1 MIRQEIKNL
10 AEKAIKELQKEG
22 VFDKFEVP
30 EIKVEQSEDK
40 VHGDYA
46 LNISLALAKIVKKS
60 PMEIAENLK
69 FQISKTKNNLFEK
82 VEIAP
87 PGFINFFASKRYL
100 QNQVEEIL
108 KQKEKF
114 GSLKLGNNQKIN
126 VEFISANPTGPL
138 HIGNARGGFC
148 GDVLANVLE
157 KAGNKT
163 FREYYVN
170 DMGKQVE
177 ILQNSLE
184 GKEPAYPGLHIED
197 LKKRKVKDAKE
208 AVNIIL
214 KEYIEPAVKKM
225 GIKFDK
231 WFFESDLYKKK
242 EIDKVFDFLKKK
254 NLTYEKEG
262 AVWFKSTEFGD
273 DKDRV
278 LVKKD
283 DKETY
288 FLSDIAYLKNKFERG
303 FDCLIIFLGAEHY
316 GYIGRLKAA
325 AKVLGHE
332 PEKVRPIIMQLVR
345 LIEEGK
351 ELKMSKR
358 TGTYIAIEELIDKV
372 GVDVSRFFFLTRSFG
387 SHLVFDLDLAKEQSE
402 KNPVFYIQYAYAR
415 ICSILRK
422 AEDYKQKRANSGL
435 LNDSSE
441 LDLIK
446 QIIRF
451 SEIIEDTVKD
461 YQIQRIPQY
470 ALDLVR
476 AFHKFYEECR
486 VIDEKNPELTQA
498 RLALVKAT
506 QIVLKNTLDL
516 MGISAPEKM

>member
-358 TGTYIAIEELIDKV
+358 TGTYIAIE
-372 GVDVSRFFFLTRSFG
+372 
-387 SHLVFDLDLAKEQSE
+387 
-402 KNPVFYIQYAYAR
+402 
-415 ICSILRK
+415 
-422 AEDYKQKRANSGL
+422 
-435 LNDSSE
+435 
-441 LDLIK
+441 
-446 QIIRF
+446 
-451 SEIIEDTVKD
+451 
-461 YQIQRIPQY
+461 
-470 ALDLVR
+470 
-476 AFHKFYEECR
+476 
-486 VIDEKNPELTQA
+486 
-498 RLALVKAT
+498 
-506 QIVLKNTLDL
+506 
-516 MGISAPEKM
+516 